1 MWRVDQTVGRPGGLH
16 RPVVLT
22 RPHYTHY
29 TVRDNGPVRSAYSV
43 NRTVRSGEYAGIT
56 GAVTRST
63 GVPRRG
69 DLVGLTVVGT
79 RRWHRRRTGTSVR
92 LGYNGVIH
100 LKKDGT
106 PVATRVFG
114 PVYLEA
120 RHTGYARLA
129 VVARGVL

>member
-1 MWRVDQTVGRPGGLH
+1 MWRADQTVGRSN
-16 RPVVLT
+16 RPNGALLLT

-29 TVRDNGPVRSAYSV
+29 TVRDNGAVRSAYSI
-43 NRTVRSGEYAGIT
+43 NRTGRAGEYAGVL
-56 GAVTRST
+56 ASVTWST
-63 GVPRRG
+63 GTPQRG
-69 DLVGLTVVGT
+69 DLVGLTVFGT
-79 RRWHRRRTGTSVR
+79 RRWHRRATGVAVR

-120 RHTGYARLA
+120 RHTGHARLA
-129 VVARGVL
+129 VVARGLL

>member
-1 MWRVDQTVGRPGGLH
+1 VWRADQTVGRPDRPH
-16 RPVVLT
+16 RSVVLT

-29 TVRDNGPVRSAYSV
+29 TVRDNGAVRSAYSI
-43 NRTVRSGEYAGIT
+43 NRTGRAGEFAGVT
-56 GAVTRST
+56 AAVTRST
-63 GVPRRG
+63 GTPRRG

-79 RRWHRRRTGTSVR
+79 RRWHRRRTGGVVR

-120 RHTGYARLA
+120 RHTGHARLA